1 MSATQPTYRRLSAMF
16 AILLCTLLVVLLSSH
31 LYSTS
36 VQPLL
41 HTVNPSSTPRQ
52 PNLSTTSPTPN
63 LTDLRPLLHL
73 NTNHTIHCP
82 HILYLRT
89 PKTASSSLA
98 VLFQLRNLAS
108 GPVCTRAVFPQW
120 RYISPQSFTLC
131 AADLLGPQAS
141 NANETEMDIH
151 FIRSFTQYVSHMH
164 YTVELRR
171 LLDVNRLFRVASL
184 RKPESRAA
192 SWLAHMK
199 KYGPS
204 DINYTTLDVRP
215 MLEYIGGSNLL
226 VQHREE
232 RINPNTP
239 WTVID
244 DQITAVLNHWD
255 LLMIAE
261 RYEDSL
267 TVLMHALNWRLVDLV
282 GLPINVHAQASSK
295 TSVMQEGLSE
305 TEPDRRMK
313 EFGWMLRV
321 DSMLY
326 ERANKRLD
334 EQLKKLPR
342 VYDNVKEG
350 VKLLTK
356 MLGEKCK
363 VSSTGKHYS
372 AEDLVCVREFREN
385 VLADVG
391 VGDFVGDEGV
401 TAEFL

>member
-1 MSATQPTYRRLSAMF
+1 
-16 AILLCTLLVVLLSSH
+16 
-31 LYSTS
+31 
-36 VQPLL
+36 
-41 HTVNPSSTPRQ
+41 
-52 PNLSTTSPTPN
+52 
-63 LTDLRPLLHL
+63 
-73 NTNHTIHCP
+73 
-82 HILYLRT
+82 
-89 PKTASSSLA
+89 
-98 VLFQLRNLAS
+98 
-108 GPVCTRAVFPQW
+108 
-120 RYISPQSFTLC
+120 
-131 AADLLGPQAS
+131 
-141 NANETEMDIH
+141 MDIH

-372 AEDLVCVREFREN
+372 AEDVVCVREFREN